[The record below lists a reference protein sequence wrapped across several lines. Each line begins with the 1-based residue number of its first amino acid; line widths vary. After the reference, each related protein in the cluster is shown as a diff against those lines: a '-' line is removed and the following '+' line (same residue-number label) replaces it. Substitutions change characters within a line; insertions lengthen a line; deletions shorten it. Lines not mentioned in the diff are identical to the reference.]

1 MSRHSKNCTAHSIF
15 TYNEKLKLMRDSG
28 TTGFG
33 TNKAR
38 IGKDS
43 QKRFDQCELCL
54 NRVPDGSG
62 PMWSKSSAP
71 VVCKEGH
78 IFCREC
84 IIENMMKQKKDNDR
98 AQKLYQIE
106 L

>member
-28 TTGFG
+28 QTGFG

-54 NRVPDGSG
+54 NKVPDGSD
-62 PMWSKSSAP
+62 KRDAA
-71 VVCKEGH
+71 VVCKQGH

-84 IIENMMKQKKDNDR
+84 IIENLMKQKKDKDR
-98 AQKLYQIE
+98 EFKLYQQA

>member
-43 QKRFDQCELCL
+43 QKRFDQCDLCL
-54 NRVPDGSG
+54 NRVSEGSG
-62 PMWSKSSAP
+62 PKSDAA
-71 VVCKEGH
+71 VVCKQGH
-78 IFCREC
+78 LFCREC
-84 IIENMMKQKKDNDR
+84 IVENLIKQKKDKERQN
-98 AQKLYQIE
+98 
-106 L
+106 